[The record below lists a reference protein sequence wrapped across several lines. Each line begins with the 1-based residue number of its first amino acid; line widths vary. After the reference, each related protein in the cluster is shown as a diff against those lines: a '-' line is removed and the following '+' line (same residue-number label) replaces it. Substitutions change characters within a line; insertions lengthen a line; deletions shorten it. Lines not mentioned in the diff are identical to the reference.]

1 MDTLNRLAR
10 KTTAHWT
17 QQNIAN
23 FVYRISS
30 DFVIQIAKKL
40 EKEKIQHNEFAT
52 QLGLT
57 RGRVSQLMNNPGNLT
72 LRNVVHC
79 ARTLGMKVAIIAYE
93 DGDPENQSGPIPS
106 EIFSACW
113 QKAGAP
119 RDFFDLASGLGKMQ
133 SVTMVASHAIGEFG
147 DFSKTVAPITN
158 DSTSARSR
166 CYLGVAG
173 AATKGIPL
181 EVDTTSARNAYRYA
195 S

>member
-119 RDFFDLASGLGKMQ
+119 RDFLTSL
-133 SVTMVASHAIGEFG
+133 VASA
-147 DFSKTVAPITN
+147 KCRV
-158 DSTSARSR
+158 SR
-166 CYLGVAG
+166 W
-173 AATKGIPL
+173 
-181 EVDTTSARNAYRYA
+181 
-195 S
+195 